1 MSISESPLRILVKN
15 YANGLLEREQYLEIR
30 HQLLQKLSHQG
41 EITQQDLQ
49 RLLKQMQQND
59 EPGGWLSNNYSA
71 SDWIIII
78 LGALAAAM
86 LGYILFT

>member
-1 MSISESPLRILVKN
+1 MKLSESPLRILVKS

-49 RLLKQMQQND
+49 RLLKQFQQDD
-59 EPGGWLSNNYSA
+59 EPGGWVSGYSA
-71 SDWIIII
+71 SDWVIVI
-78 LGALAAAM
+78 LGLLAAAT
-86 LGYILFT
+86 LGYILYT

>member
-1 MSISESPLRILVKN
+1 MKLDESPLRILTRS

-49 RLLKQMQQND
+49 RLLKQYQEED
-59 EPGGWLSNNYSA
+59 ESAGWISNYSL
-71 SDWIIII
+71 SDWIIVI
-78 LGALAAAM
+78 LGLLAAAT
-86 LGYILFT
+86 LGYILYT